1 MKRRYDREQPRRKVP
16 WVLIAVPVILLVG
29 FIFLR
34 GPNGLFRIHQR
45 HRQVSGTEQE
55 LRELRTEIDSLQR
68 LKDLFKDSAFIREYA
83 THLLGAPPD
92 SAPDRP

>member
-1 MKRRYDREQPRRKVP
+1 MKRRYDREESRRKVP
-16 WVLIAVPVILLVG
+16 WVLIAIPVVALVV

-34 GPNGLFRIHQR
+34 GPNGLVRIHQR
-45 HRQVSGTEQE
+45 HQRVSGTEQE

-68 LKDLFKDSAFIREYA
+68 LRDMLKDTAFIREYA

-92 SAPDRP
+92 SAPDQP